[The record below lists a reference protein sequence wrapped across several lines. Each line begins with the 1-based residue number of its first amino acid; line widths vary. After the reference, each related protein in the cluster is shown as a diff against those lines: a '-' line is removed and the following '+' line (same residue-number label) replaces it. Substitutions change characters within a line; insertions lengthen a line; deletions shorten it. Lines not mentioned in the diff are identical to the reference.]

1 MSQRAAGLI
10 AVIATATCFAGCGGS
25 GKGPKRTVSDIRL
38 LTETELRRGLPV
50 ELYGVIT
57 HVDREWGVLVLQDE
71 TGAIFADV
79 SNVAEGVWGLAP
91 GRLVYLRGTTA
102 ADQRNSTAVIG
113 TPSLNWLE
121 EKPMPSPFSVTVA
134 NLDPQVCDGRWSEVS
149 GVVGATDIWLGR
161 LRIALTD
168 GSRRLE
174 VRLREYPPLDLSVL
188 TGQRIIARGVCMTTP
203 PGEAQMA
210 DLRLLVTS
218 FNDIVLSDAQRA
230 ELDRGAKTLPS
241 LTTVAAIRAL
251 TSAEA
256 SRYYPVRLP
265 AVVTYHDPS
274 WSMLFVHDGKH
285 GIFVNAQSLQE
296 RLAAGSRVEITGWT
310 GPGQFAPEIIR
321 PTVRLVGPGS
331 LPKAERVSAEQLF
344 GGEHDSQWVEVGGTV
359 RSVSRTP
366 QEQLVLELVSGR
378 SEFKLMIAGYTAG
391 TLPLHLVDA
400 VIRVR
405 SVSGTLF
412 NQRRQ
417 LTGIQQY
424 ASSLDQVV
432 IERPQTRDPFET
444 PVTPISQLMRF
455 SGPAEGTGRQAV
467 RGVVTFTRGDTIFV
481 ADATGGVQVMATG
494 GHAASVGDELLVT
507 GFATPAEYSPVLQHA
522 LVRRLGQQPRPE
534 AVAITAEDA
543 ATGNYDGRLIRL
555 GARLI
560 DQARTGADRLLV
572 LQDGTRLFTAVLD
585 GKVAESL
592 SAPAKTGS
600 IVDVTGIC
608 TVQAAGEIGG
618 LVTRSFRVLIQS
630 PNDLLV
636 VTAAPWWTLTH
647 TLAALALLSGVVLG
661 TVSWISVLR
670 RQVRSQ
676 TERLIFAKE
685 AAEAGNRAK
694 GEFLANMSHEIRT
707 PMNGIIGLTDLAL
720 DTPLTAEQREY
731 LQLTRLSA
739 ESLLG
744 LVNELLDFAKIEAH
758 KLDIEVIDFDLRESV
773 RVAMA
778 PLRLRAVQKDLTLTW
793 TVAPDVPAQ
802 LRGDPT
808 RITQVLINL
817 AGNAVKFTER
827 GGVTVVVRTIATG
840 PDAVDLHLSVTD
852 TGIGIPVDKCGTVFE
867 PFTQADA
874 STSRKYGGTGLGLAI
889 TTRLV
894 ELMQGR
900 IDVESAAGAGT
911 TFRVVLPLVVSSAS
925 ASRREA
931 ATAVPVLALP
941 PLHILIAEDNPVNEH
956 LARRILEKWGHRVD
970 VARNG
975 LEAVQATA
983 RTPFDL
989 VLMDVQM
996 PEMDGLQATQ
1006 VIRQRERA
1014 GSARLP
1020 ILAVTARAS
1029 GEDSSTCL
1037 AAGMDGYVSK
1047 PFRGDELAA
1056 AMKRVVQQAAIQ
1068 PV

>member
-1 MSQRAAGLI
+1 MV
-10 AVIATATCFAGCGGS
+10 AVIATAVCFAGCGDS
-25 GKGPKRTVSDIRL
+25 DSGPKRTVSDIRL
-38 LTETELRRGLPV
+38 LSETELRRGLPV
-50 ELYGVIT
+50 ELYGVVT
-57 HVDREWGVLVLQDE
+57 HVDREWGVLVIQDQ

-79 SNVAEGVWGLAP
+79 SNVTEGVWGLAP
-91 GRLVYLRGTTA
+91 GRLVYVRGTTA
-102 ADQRNSTAVIG
+102 ADQRDSTLVIG
-113 TPSLNWLE
+113 NPSLNWLD
-121 EKPMPSPFSVTVA
+121 EKPMPAPFSVTVA
-134 NLDPQVCDGRWSEVS
+134 NLDPKVCDGRWSEVS

-161 LRIALTD
+161 LRITLTD

-174 VRLREYPPLDLSVL
+174 ARLRGYPPLDLSVL
-188 TGQRIIARGVCMTTP
+188 TGQRITARGVCMTTP

-218 FNDIVLSDAQRA
+218 FNDVVLSDAQRA
-230 ELDRGAKTLPS
+230 ELDRGTMALPS
-241 LTTVAAIRAL
+241 LTTVAGIRAL
-251 TSAEA
+251 TSVEA
-256 SRYYPVRLP
+256 SRYYPVRLA

-274 WSMLFVHDGKH
+274 WSMLFVHDGKQ
-285 GIFVNAQSLQE
+285 GIFVNAQSVRE
-296 RLAAGSRVEITGWT
+296 RLAAGSRVEVTGWT

-321 PTVRLVGPGS
+321 PTVRLLGPGS
-331 LPKAERVSAEQLF
+331 LPKAEQVSVEQLF
-344 GGEHDSQWVEVGGTV
+344 RGEHDSQVVEVGATV

-366 QEQLVLELVSGR
+366 QDHLVLELVSGR
-378 SEFKLMIAGYTAG
+378 SEFKLMIAGYTAD

-400 VIRVR
+400 TILVR

-424 ASSLDQVV
+424 AASLDQIV
-432 IERPQTRDPFET
+432 IERPQTRDPFQT
-444 PVTPISQLMRF
+444 PVTPIGQLMKF
-455 SGPAEGTGRQAV
+455 SGPAEATDRQAV
-467 RGVVTFTRGDTIFV
+467 RGVVTFTRGDTMFV
-481 ADATGGVQVMATG
+481 ADATGGVQVVATG
-494 GHAASVGDELLVT
+494 GHSASVGDELLVT
-507 GFATPAEYSPVLQHA
+507 GFATPAAYSPVLQHA
-522 LVRRLGQQPRPE
+522 LVRHIGRQPRPE

-543 ATGNYDGRLIRL
+543 GTGNYDGRLIRL
-555 GARLI
+555 RGRLI
-560 DQARTGADRLLV
+560 DQAGTGADRLLV
-572 LQDGTRLFTAVLD
+572 LQDGAHLFTAVLD
-585 GKVAESL
+585 SKAAESL

-608 TVQAAGEIGG
+608 TVQAAGGIGG
-618 LVTRSFRVLIQS
+618 LVTRGFSVLIQS
-630 PNDLLV
+630 PSDLLV

-676 TERLIFAKE
+676 TERLISAKE

-707 PMNGIIGLTDLAL
+707 PMNGIIGLTELAL
-720 DTPLTAEQREY
+720 DTPLTTEQREY

-758 KLDIEVIDFDLRESV
+758 KLDIEVIDFDLRETL

-802 LRGDPT
+802 LKGDPT
-808 RITQVLINL
+808 RIAQVLINL
-817 AGNAVKFTER
+817 ASNAVKFTER
-827 GGVTVVVRTIATG
+827 GGVTVGVRTIVAG
-840 PDAVDLHLSVTD
+840 PDAVDLHVSVTD
-852 TGIGIPVDKCGTVFE
+852 TGIGIPEGQCGTVFE

-900 IDVESAAGAGT
+900 INVESVAGTGT
-911 TFRVVLPLVVSSAS
+911 TFSVVLPLGVSPAS
-925 ASRREA
+925 ASRVEA
-931 ATAVPVLALP
+931 TTADPGLALP
-941 PLHILIAEDNPVNEH
+941 PLHVLIAEDNPVNEH
-956 LARRILEKWGHRVD
+956 LARRMLEKWGHRVE

-975 LEAVQATA
+975 AEAVEATT
-983 RTPFDL
+983 RTSFDL

-996 PEMDGLQATQ
+996 PEMDGLQATR
-1006 VIRQRERA
+1006 VIRQRERL

-1020 ILAVTARAS
+1020 ILAVTARAG
-1029 GEDSSTCL
+1029 GEDANACI

-1047 PFRGDELAA
+1047 PFRRDELVA

-1068 PV
+1068 TV